1 MRARPCCTVT
11 IYSTETYVRMG
22 KMPPVCAPDSVWAEW
37 RRLRIEAG
45 EISPIDELIEE
56 GAL

>member
-1 MRARPCCTVT
+1 MRARPCRTIT
-11 IYSTETYVRMG
+11 IYSAKTYVLMD

-56 GAL
+56 MAA